1 MLALPGLAFAVVTVT
16 PLLVPLTARADT
28 DPGKPCAAD
37 VKKLCT
43 VTVTAS
49 GCSYYP

>member
-28 DPGKPCAAD
+28 DP
-37 VKKLCT
+37 
-43 VTVTAS
+43 AS
-49 GCSYYP
+49 LARPTSRTSVARAGRDPGLP